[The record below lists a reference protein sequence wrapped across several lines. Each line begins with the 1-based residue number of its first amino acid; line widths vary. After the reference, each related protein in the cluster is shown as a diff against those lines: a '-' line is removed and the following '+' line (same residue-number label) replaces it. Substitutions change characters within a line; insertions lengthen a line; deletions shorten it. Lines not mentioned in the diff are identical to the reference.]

1 MATPVSMN
9 WLSGDTFQL
18 TVHGTPHT
26 CATLSGGIVEIK
38 IEEENEWKMSLIT
51 HSEGAVCAL
60 AVDRFHAKCDQAHY
74 HTRSP
79 CTWHSTTSRK

>member
-26 CATLSGGIVEIK
+26 CATLSGGIVGEYVYFTKKPNAMAESFIIPGLMYDTVFK
-38 IEEENEWKMSLIT
+38 RVN
-51 HSEGAVCAL
+51 
-60 AVDRFHAKCDQAHY
+60 
-74 HTRSP
+74 
-79 CTWHSTTSRK
+79 